1 MFLVLPH
8 FTRLFQGYL
17 VQRLFYLVTF
27 LFLVWSIAGFVF
39 LVVEELE
46 DPFCI
51 PEELEN
57 AIEIV
62 VCGCASLG
70 ACTLISI
77 LWIGIS

>member
-1 MFLVLPH
+1 M
-8 FTRLFQGYL
+8 
-17 VQRLFYLVTF
+17 VQRLFYLIIF
-27 LFLVWSIAGFVF
+27 LFLVWSIAGFVL

-51 PEELEN
+51 PESLEST
-57 AIEIV
+57 IEVV